1 MPLALI
7 HDWLNQI
14 GGAED
19 VLENLVRLFPGAP
32 IYSSMYWPERM
43 PASYREWDIRVSFMD
58 RLPLVHRHHQPY
70 LLLYPR
76 AFESFDLSGHDL
88 ILSNKS
94 GFCHGVRPAP
104 GALHICY
111 CLTPT
116 RYVWGFDDYATRE
129 GMSAAARLSLRPF
142 LPSLQKWD
150 RAAAQRV
157 DYFIAISSDVRRRI
171 ARFYER
177 DSVVIYPP
185 VDTARF
191 APAAR
196 HDDFF
201 LVLGRLIP
209 YKRADLAVAAFNELG
224 LPLVIAGDGR
234 DRPRLEVMAGPNIKF
249 LGRVSDADAA
259 DLMARCRAFIFPGLE
274 DFGIAPV
281 QAMAAGRPVIAF
293 AGGGALDTVVEGK
306 TGLLFREQAPE
317 CLAAAV
323 RALDD
328 AQFNPAAIRKHAETF
343 DKSAF
348 DRQLR
353 EFIRLRANVTIP
365 TSNL

>member
-1 MPLALI
+1 MPLALV

-19 VLENLVRLFPGAP
+19 VLEHLVELFPGAP
-32 IYSSMYWPERM
+32 IYTSMYWPEIM
-43 PASYREWDIRVSFMD
+43 PPFYRKWDIRVSFMD

-70 LLLYPR
+70 LLVYPR
-76 AFESFDLSGHDL
+76 AFESLDLSGYDL

-94 GFCHGVRPAP
+94 GFCHGVRPAS
-104 GALHICY
+104 GACHICY

-116 RYVWGFDDYATRE
+116 RYVWGFDDYAARE
-129 GMSAAARLSLRPF
+129 GLSPALRLALRPA
-142 LPSLQKWD
+142 LRRLQTWD
-150 RAAAQRV
+150 RAAAGRV
-157 DYFIAISSDVRRRI
+157 DYFIAISSDVQRRI
-171 ARFYER
+171 AGFYGR

-209 YKRADLAVAAFNELG
+209 YKRADLAVQAFNKLG
-224 LPLVIAGDGR
+224 LPLVVAGDGR
-234 DRPRLEVMAGPNIKF
+234 DGPRLEAMAGSNITF
-249 LGRVSDADAA
+249 LGRVGHADAA

-293 AGGGALDTVVEGK
+293 AGGGALDTVVEGQ
-306 TGLLFREQAPE
+306 TGILFREPTPE

-323 RALDD
+323 RVFDECRFD
-328 AQFNPAAIRKHAETF
+328 AAAIRRHAETF
-343 DKSAF
+343 DTSVFEKRLLAF
-348 DRQLR
+348 VQEKMELK
-353 EFIRLRANVTIP
+353 EIVK
-365 TSNL
+365 